1 MNPSIRPEPVATH
14 SISVGDLTFDAVV
27 AGPHDGRAVLLLH
40 GFPQTSWSWRHVIP
54 PLANAGYRVIAIDQ
68 RGYSAGASP
77 DAVEEY
83 AGERLV
89 ADVLGVLDTLG
100 LASVDLVGHD
110 WGAAV
115 AWEVASLHPER
126 VTTLTAISVP
136 HPGAFAEALAT
147 DADQQSRSA
156 YMRDFRRPGFERVL
170 LANDAAALRSVFEA
184 DAGVDVDHL
193 ISRLGSPSVLRR
205 ALSWYRAQSA
215 SRAVSI
221 PATSVPTLHI
231 WSDGDR
237 YLGEH
242 GTRATRRFVS
252 GPYELQVLTGISHW
266 VPEHAPERT
275 AELVLSHLRRF
286 PDEPRTSGSDEHP
299 PAGTRDE
306 RAP

>member
-1 MNPSIRPEPVATH
+1 MSRSIRPEPLATH
-14 SISVGDLTFDAVV
+14 TIAVGDLTFDALV

-54 PLANAGYRVIAIDQ
+54 PLADARYRVIAVDQ

-77 DAVEEY
+77 DAVGEY

-170 LANDAAALRSVFEA
+170 LADDAAALRSIFEA

-193 ISRLGSPSVLRR
+193 ISRLGSTSVLRR

-215 SRAVSI
+215 SRALSI
-221 PATSVPTLHI
+221 PATSVPTSHI

-237 YLGEH
+237 YLGEQ

-252 GPYELQVLTGISHW
+252 GPYELHVLAGISHW

-275 AELVLSHLRRF
+275 AELILSHLRRF
-286 PDEPRTSGSDEHP
+286 PGERRATESREQP
-299 PAGTRDE
+299 PADTME
-306 RAP
+306 E